1 MAEALKEPYIFKINT
16 GMDIFNIFV
25 SDALLLSSAFA
36 LKLIIMEINEKMLL
50 LIHNAL
56 WVKGR
61 PLLWCVAGK
70 GGSGCEAAE
79 ESLSANVAG

>member
-61 PLLWCVAGK
+61 PLLWC
-70 GGSGCEAAE
+70 
-79 ESLSANVAG
+79 